1 MAFISIIVPC
11 FNEETTL
18 PIFMKALAKVKFSP
32 ATRVELDFIDDG
44 SSDHTLKI
52 IKQITAKRPD
62 THYVSFS
69 RNFGKESGI
78 LAGLR
83 MAHGD
88 YITVMD
94 VDLQDPPELLPKM
107 IKLLDENPDLDV
119 IDTRR
124 EDRTGGR
131 EVISW
136 LSTEFYK
143 IANKLMD
150 VKIPINARDFRL
162 MRRKVAQTIIDLP
175 ENNRFIK
182 GMFSWVGYKQIV
194 ISYPN
199 HRRSSGT
206 SHYSAWTLFK
216 YAFSGLMDFS
226 RFFINLPFVF
236 ALFTL
241 IGLIISLF
249 LPDHTIL
256 FAVYFCSTLF
266 LTSIG
271 IVTHYLW
278 NIYMQAKK
286 RPMYI
291 IRERN

>member
-11 FNEETTL
+11 FNEELAL

-32 ATRVELDFIDDG
+32 ATRVELDFVDDG

-52 IKQITAKRPD
+52 IKQIAAKRPD
-62 THYVSFS
+62 THYISFS

-119 IDTRR
+119 VDTRR
-124 EDRTGGR
+124 QDRTGDR
-131 EVISW
+131 EFTSW

-143 IANKLMD
+143 IANKLMT
-150 VKIPINARDFRL
+150 VSIPVNARDFRL

-182 GMFSWVGYKQIV
+182 GLFSWVGYKQTL

-199 HRRSSGT
+199 HQRSSGT
-206 SHYSAWTLFK
+206 SHFSTWTLFK

-226 RFFINLPFVF
+226 KVFINLPFIF

-241 IGLIISLF
+241 TGLIISLF
-249 LPDHTIL
+249 LPARTIL
-256 FAVYFCSTLF
+256 VAVFFCSTLF

-278 NIYMQAKK
+278 NIYMQVKK

-291 IRERN
+291 VREQN

>member
-11 FNEETTL
+11 FNEELAL

-32 ATRVELDFIDDG
+32 ATRVELDFVDDG

-52 IKQITAKRPD
+52 IKQIAAKRPD
-62 THYVSFS
+62 THYISFS

-119 IDTRR
+119 VNTRR
-124 EDRTGGR
+124 KDRTGDGKFT
-131 EVISW
+131 SW

-143 IANKLMD
+143 IANKLMT
-150 VKIPINARDFRL
+150 VEIPVNARDFRL
-162 MRRKVAQTIIDLP
+162 MRRKVAQTIIDVP

-182 GMFSWVGYKQIV
+182 GLFSWVGYKQTL

-199 HRRSSGT
+199 QPRSSGT
-206 SHYSAWTLFK
+206 SHFSTWTLFK

-226 RFFINLPFVF
+226 KVFINLPFIF

-249 LPDHTIL
+249 LPARTIL
-256 FAVYFCSTLF
+256 VAVFFCSTLF

-278 NIYMQAKK
+278 NIYMQVKK

-291 IRERN
+291 VREQN

>member
-18 PIFMKALAKVKFSP
+18 PIFMNALAKVKFSP
-32 ATRVELDFIDDG
+32 ATRVELNFIDDG

-52 IKQITAKRPD
+52 IKQIASKRPD
-62 THYVSFS
+62 THYISFS

-83 MAHGD
+83 IAHGD

-119 IDTRR
+119 VATRR
-124 EDRTGGR
+124 KDRTGDR
-131 EVISW
+131 ECTSW

-143 IANKLMD
+143 IANKFMT
-150 VKIPINARDFRL
+150 VEIPVNARDFRL

-182 GMFSWVGYKQIV
+182 GLFSWVGYKQTL

-199 HRRSSGT
+199 HHRSSGT
-206 SHYSAWTLFK
+206 SHYSTWTLFK

-226 RFFINLPFVF
+226 NVFINLPFIF

-249 LPDHTIL
+249 LSERTIL
-256 FAVYFCSTLF
+256 VTVFFCSTLF

-278 NIYMQAKK
+278 NIYMQVKK

-291 IRERN
+291 VREQN

>member
-124 EDRTGGR
+124 KDRTGDR
-131 EVISW
+131 EVTSW

-150 VKIPINARDFRL
+150 VKIPVNARDFRL

-206 SHYSAWTLFK
+206 SHYSIWTLFK

-226 RFFINLPFVF
+226 KFFINLPFVF

-291 IRERN
+291 IREQN

>member
-124 EDRTGGR
+124 KDRTGDR
-131 EVISW
+131 EVTSW

-150 VKIPINARDFRL
+150 VKIPVNARDFRL

-182 GMFSWVGYKQIV
+182 SMFSWVGYKQIV

-199 HRRSSGT
+199 HQRSSGT
-206 SHYSAWTLFK
+206 SHYSTWTLFK

-226 RFFINLPFVF
+226 KFFINLPFVF

-249 LPDHTIL
+249 LPGHTIL

-291 IRERN
+291 IREQN

>member
-18 PIFMKALAKVKFSP
+18 PIFMKVLAKVKFSP

-124 EDRTGGR
+124 KDRTGDR
-131 EVISW
+131 EVTSW

-150 VKIPINARDFRL
+150 VKIPVNARDFRL

-206 SHYSAWTLFK
+206 SHYSTWTLFK

-226 RFFINLPFVF
+226 KFFINLPFVF

>member
-11 FNEETTL
+11 FNEETAL

-32 ATRVELDFIDDG
+32 ATRVELNFIDDG

-124 EDRTGGR
+124 KDRTGDS
-131 EVISW
+131 EVTSW

-150 VKIPINARDFRL
+150 VKIPVNARDFRL

-175 ENNRFIK
+175 ENKRFIK

-199 HRRSSGT
+199 HLRSSGT
-206 SHYSAWTLFK
+206 SHYSTWALFK

-226 RFFINLPFVF
+226 KFFINLPFVF

-291 IRERN
+291 IREQN

>member
-124 EDRTGGR
+124 KDRTGDR
-131 EVISW
+131 EVTGW

-150 VKIPINARDFRL
+150 VKIPVNARDFRL

-182 GMFSWVGYKQIV
+182 GLFSWVGYKQIV

-206 SHYSAWTLFK
+206 SHYSTCTLFK

-226 RFFINLPFVF
+226 KFFINLPFVF

-291 IRERN
+291 IREQN

>member
-44 SSDHTLKI
+44 SSDNTLKI
-52 IKQITAKRPD
+52 IKQIAAKRPD
-62 THYVSFS
+62 THYSSFS

-88 YITVMD
+88 YLTVMD

-119 IDTRR
+119 VATRR
-124 EDRTGGR
+124 EDRKGDCEFT
-131 EVISW
+131 SW

-143 IANKLMD
+143 IANKLMIIE
-150 VKIPINARDFRL
+150 IPVNARDFRL

-175 ENNRFIK
+175 ENQRFIK
-182 GMFSWVGYKQIV
+182 GLFSWVGYQQTL

-199 HRRSSGT
+199 HQRSSGT
-206 SHYSAWTLFK
+206 SHFSTWALFK
-216 YAFSGLMDFS
+216 YALSGLMDFS
-226 RFFINLPFVF
+226 KFLINLPFIF

-241 IGLIISLF
+241 TGLIISLF
-249 LPDHTIL
+249 LPERTIL
-256 FAVYFCSTLF
+256 VVVFFCSTLF
-266 LTSIG
+266 LASIG

-278 NIYMQAKK
+278 NIYMQVKK

-291 IRERN
+291 VREQN